1 MHALSPLPPL
11 PSPPLPVFSYDP
23 SSFMALRRPRPAS
36 WRAPPSPLANLDYFD
51 SRSRSLRDVTRSLQT
66 HFTTASKVPPSLPSD
81 SRRMLQS
88 FIDDHHGEIDRDEAA
103 RANDEL
109 KSFWSRH
116 VMGQT
121 SRLGAFVGVLREL
134 RPALVRED
142 DILEWYQLAA
152 RPVINAAGYKKAAVE
167 DAQEFI
173 TSIMT
178 YDEDEPDQ
186 LQRDRTSARICAD
199 LFNIYLSRTRSLNED
214 DPCIAPEVAVISQ
227 QVETILV
234 QFGKKMPRRLFHA
247 VDDLVVKADSRLQG
261 LTLLST
267 FLQHQAA
274 HLYQVIQTPLLDT
287 LLKCLMN
294 DTSTTVLSVALTS
307 LIMLLPHVPGSL
319 PERLPRLFLIYS
331 RLLCWERFS
340 PLSDDAQKSLVTDDR
355 ISSSPYD
362 HGDVGIDPTWEKC
375 RPRHGM
381 VEATTLELKTYFTY
395 LYGLYPLNLM
405 SYIRKPR
412 KYLKGTDFPGADEFD
427 LDQAVIRSRTDQF
440 RQAHLLH
447 PNFYHSTIDEE
458 LIDVKWPKMDP
469 ADVVADCHA
478 LVIDSTRSSL
488 ASPGPPPSGKLPPL
502 PPLPPIPQSTTGAV
516 SPAISHTSCRSGNSW
531 RDTQSTAFDPD
542 SPVLGP
548 ADSAELL
555 RPRSKGVDPVRASPT
570 SPMDEFP
577 APPIGVTNM
586 QAHGAKH
593 DTPHTNLAYL
603 QRELTLLR
611 SDLNFERWHKAQFSQ
626 HIAQLMRK
634 NVRDAT
640 VEAEHLNL
648 LNANRVLKQQLEQV
662 RSAREATIKD
672 STLTRRQANN
682 LEANMTERFNK
693 LKKEQET
700 WTADAEELRKLRT
713 EMKTYRDLL
722 SESEARELKTSH
734 DLEMAKR
741 DLSRLTQLEQQ
752 LDEARH
758 KIKTWEYREWE
769 FEQGK
774 RNQEFLSSEKEIL
787 QMKVKRHEEDLE
799 RTKRIHSDR
808 MNELEASIGPRTSLD
823 RSPTSAGT
831 RSETAASHAATL
843 RELDDTRAKL
853 AQLKKSHSKLLER
866 FTDMELEYHAVKTQL
881 ARLRGDDD
889 SSYIDASMR
898 SANGVGSPRESAII
912 SNSLSADRAGVLESY
927 YDVGSHYGA
936 PSELTS
942 VSRSDPTP
950 CRNNRYPVSPVS
962 PPRTEISIDV
972 PAGLT
977 WTPSV
982 SRTTPQQSDTSESQL
997 VYNKTAP
1004 LGSDERSVASGS
1016 SESKKAKID
1025 AKSEVRVYGRGESRP
1040 RTGSQNSILTAF
1052 RWCTEHQAQ
1061 G

>member
-1 MHALSPLPPL
+1 MGGPNNHS
-11 PSPPLPVFSYDP
+11 V
-23 SSFMALRRPRPAS
+23 
-36 WRAPPSPLANLDYFD
+36 N
-51 SRSRSLRDVTRSLQT
+51 SRSLRDVTRSLQT
-66 HFTTASKVPPSLPSD
+66 HFTTASKIPPSLPSD

-103 RANDEL
+103 RANEEL
-109 KSFWSRH
+109 TSFWDRH
-116 VMGQT
+116 VMGQA

-152 RPVINAAGYKKAAVE
+152 RPVINAAGYKTAAVE

-173 TSIMT
+173 TTIMT
-178 YDEDEPDQ
+178 YDEHEPDQ
-186 LQRDRTSARICAD
+186 LQRGRTSARICAD
-199 LFNIYLSRTRSLNED
+199 LLNIYLSRTRSLNED
-214 DPCIAPEVAVISQ
+214 DPCIAPEVAAISH

-234 QFGKKMPRRLFHA
+234 RFGKKMPRRLFHA
-247 VDDLVVKADSRLQG
+247 VHDLLVKADSRLQG

-287 LLKCLMN
+287 LLTCLMN

-307 LIMLLPHVPGSL
+307 LIMLLPHVPSSL
-319 PERLPRLFLIYS
+319 PERLPRLFLIYT

-340 PLSDDAQKSLVTDDR
+340 PLSDDTQKSLVSDDR
-355 ISSSPYD
+355 ISSGSPYD

-381 VEATTLELKTYFTY
+381 VEASTLELKTYFTY
-395 LYGLYPLNLM
+395 LYALYPLNLM

-412 KYLKGTDFPGADEFD
+412 KYLKSTDFPGADEFD

-478 LVIDSTRSSL
+478 LVIDSTQSSL
-488 ASPGPPPSGKLPPL
+488 ASPGPPPSSKLPPL
-502 PPLPPIPQSTTGAV
+502 PPLPPMPQSTTDAV
-516 SPAISHTSCRSGNSW
+516 SPAISHTSCRSGNGS

-548 ADSAELL
+548 ADSADLL
-555 RPRSKGVDPVRASPT
+555 QPRSKGVDLVRASPT
-570 SPMDEFP
+570 SPMDDFP
-577 APPIGVTNM
+577 APPMGMTNM

-593 DTPHTNLAYL
+593 DTPHTTNLAYL

-626 HIAQLMRK
+626 HIGQLMRK

-648 LNANRVLKQQLEQV
+648 LNANRALKQQLEQV

-722 SESEARELKTSH
+722 SESEARGLKTSH

-758 KIKTWEYREWE
+758 KVKAWEYREWE

-774 RNQEFLSSEKEIL
+774 RNQEFLCSEKEIL

-808 MNELEASIGPRTSLD
+808 INELEASIGPSTSLD
-823 RSPTSAGT
+823 RSPTSTGT

-843 RELDDTRAKL
+843 RELDDTKAKL

-866 FTDMELEYHAVKTQL
+866 FTDMELEYHSVKTQL
-881 ARLRGDDD
+881 ARVCGDDD

-898 SANGVGSPRESAII
+898 SASGVGSLRESATT
-912 SNSLSADRAGVLESY
+912 SHSLSADRTGGLESY

-936 PSELTS
+936 LSELTS

-950 CRNNRYPVSPVS
+950 YRNNRYPVSPVS
-962 PPRTEISIDV
+962 PPRTELSIDV

-977 WTPSV
+977 WTPSI

-1004 LGSDERSVASGS
+1004 LSSDERSVASGS

-1025 AKSEVRVYGRGESRP
+1025 AKSEVRVYGRGGAQNIKLKTKEEQQKKAEKRGGFGSRL
-1040 RTGSQNSILTAF
+1040 GKGLGLS
-1052 RWCTEHQAQ
+1052 